1 MPLPPRQGRAG
12 LVGLLL
18 ALGDEDGPG
27 AAAELAPSLS
37 LLAAVAR
44 QRALIAVVSDF
55 RGPRDWR
62 LPLLDL
68 AARHDVL
75 AVEIRDPREDELV
88 DVGEVWFSDPETGGR
103 LRVDTSDATLRT
115 RFAEAAAAERREVA
129 ADLAAA
135 RASHVVLSTRGDWL
149 RVLAAHLGKRR

>member
-1 MPLPPRQGRAG
+1 M
-12 LVGLLL
+12 
-18 ALGDEDGPG
+18 
-27 AAAELAPSLS
+27 
-37 LLAAVAR
+37 
-44 QRALIAVVSDF
+44 
-55 RGPRDWR
+55 
-62 LPLLDL
+62 
-68 AARHDVL
+68 L

-103 LRVDTSDATLRT
+103 LRVDTSDASLRT
-115 RFAEAAAAERREVA
+115 RFAEAAAQERRQVA